1 MPRININEVDNT
13 LYSASNTRDNIV
25 FVPGIATKGDTDKPI
40 LITNTR
46 DFLDTFGDISPNNTR
61 ISGSSVMNSWEYAYN
76 LINSGLSVLFRR
88 IATTISKT
96 AELDIYSKYTN
107 GKKAED
113 AVKIGTVQARYP
125 GTYGNRLSF
134 TIDGTSFKI
143 YVSSSGNTSARSL
156 LETYSFGTDL
166 STETDS
172 SKISNALN
180 SIDSSNHT
188 FNNVKITID
197 ENNAKT
203 LKSFPQTIDSNRNY
217 VYQELANGTDDTY
230 ESIRTELEK
239 DYEDSIYKELE
250 DKYIYDIKFVTSGG
264 VTGESIIDGTTSGH
278 KEVSKSNI
286 YKNMLNLVY
295 KRQDCLAL
303 FDIPFGQGE
312 TNKNSLNTVF
322 DHLSD
327 SSALSYA
334 AAYAPW
340 GYMLLQSSKS
350 YKWVAPS
357 YIFLV
362 TLSQSIKS
370 GAFSWQVPAG
380 VSRGLVSNIST
391 TEFPV
396 GESLLNTWQNDN
408 PASINPIM
416 NLRNY
421 GYTIYGQRTLYSI
434 SKYNNSYTSALKEV
448 GVRLVTIDIK
458 KAIFNIAVGLTFE
471 ANTIH
476 TWSEFKGQLEP
487 YLDNIKANRGISS
500 YQILMDSTT
509 TTIDNIN
516 NNTVVGIVRIT
527 PTRAAENFDISFEL
541 NQDTI
546 SVTDD
551 SDSFNVVISE

>member
-1 MPRININEVDNT
+1 MPRININEIDNT
-13 LYSASNTRDNIV
+13 LYSASNTQDNIV
-25 FVPGIATKGDTDKPI
+25 FVPGIATKGTYDRPV

-46 DFLDTFGDISPNNTR
+46 DFLDTFGDMSPTSTK

-88 IATTISKT
+88 VVIDDTVKAKI
-96 AELDIYSKYTN
+96 DIYSKYTN
-107 GKKAED
+107 GQKSTD
-113 AVKIGTVQARYP
+113 STKIGTIQARYP

-134 TIDGTSFKI
+134 TIDGTSFKV
-143 YVSSSGNTSARSL
+143 YVNSDNTENSVKSL
-156 LETYSFGTDL
+156 LETYSFGSDL

-172 SKISNALN
+172 NKIKAALE
-180 SIDSSNHT
+180 SIDSSNHI
-188 FNNVKITID
+188 FNNITIAID
-197 ENNAKT
+197 SDAIKS
-203 LKSFPQTIDSNRNY
+203 LKSFPQTLDSNSNY
-217 VYQELANGTDDTY
+217 VYQNLVGGKDETY
-230 ESIRTELEK
+230 DNLRKALE
-239 DYEDSIYKELE
+239 EGSVYKEIE
-250 DKYIYDIKFVTSGG
+250 DKYIYDVKFITSGG
-264 VTGESIIDGTTSGH
+264 VTGETIKTGTSGH
-278 KEVSKSNI
+278 KEIDSMKI
-286 YKNMLNLVY
+286 YQNMRDLAY

-303 FDIPFGQGE
+303 FDVPFGQSEG
-312 TNKNSLNTVF
+312 NKDVLNQVF
-322 DHLSD
+322 DTLSD
-327 SSALSYA
+327 GTALSYA

-357 YIFLV
+357 YIFLS
-362 TLSQSIKS
+362 TLADSIKS
-370 GAFSWQVPAG
+370 GSFSWQVPAG
-380 VSRGLVSNIST
+380 VNRGLISNINA
-391 TEFPV
+391 TEFPI

-421 GYTIYGQRTLYSI
+421 GYSIYGQRTLYSV
-434 SKYNNSYTSALKEV
+434 SKSNNSYSSALKEV

-500 YQILMDSTT
+500 YQILMDSNT
-509 TTIDNIN
+509 TTINNIN

-527 PTRAAENFDISFEL
+527 PTRAAENFNISFEI